1 MKNFGRNILFWLI
14 AGSVLFMVLENYSNS
29 TLKEELTYSEF
40 KQEVKGKKVKSIVY
54 KGDQMTV
61 EVERFNGTK
70 YTTQKPA
77 YISDSD
83 LNESLTEADVEI
95 AFEALE
101 KPSVWSQLLIGAFPL
116 LLLLGIFFIFMRNM
130 LSCRASCRQ
139 GTHGNRCTRWP
150 RSRKTCDREPS
161 SPGTSGPEPRR
172 RNGSLPGQPGHGH
185 GNDLLPDRNTHP
197 SPARACAGNPRL
209 DRTDSR

>member
-1 MKNFGRNILFWLI
+1 M
-14 AGSVLFMVLENYSNS
+14 FMLLDNYSTS
-29 TLKEELTYSEF
+29 SLKEELTYSEF

-77 YISDSD
+77 YISDQD

-116 LLLLGIFFIFMRNM
+116 LLLLAIFFIFMRNM
-130 LSCRASCRQ
+130 Q
-139 GTHGNRCTRWP
+139 GGVGGKGGPMTFG
-150 RSRKTCDREPS
+150 RSKAKLLDGGHVKTNFTDV
-161 SPGTSGPEPRR
+161 
-172 RNGSLPGQPGHGH
+172 
-185 GNDLLPDRNTHP
+185 
-197 SPARACAGNPRL
+197 AGCEEAKEDVKEL
-209 DRTDSR
+209 VDFL

>member
-116 LLLLGIFFIFMRNM
+116 LLPVSYTHLTLPTILLV
-130 LSCRASCRQ
+130 
-139 GTHGNRCTRWP
+139 
-150 RSRKTCDREPS
+150 
-161 SPGTSGPEPRR
+161 
-172 RNGSLPGQPGHGH
+172 
-185 GNDLLPDRNTHP
+185 
-197 SPARACAGNPRL
+197 
-209 DRTDSR
+209 

>member
-101 KPSVWSQLLIGAFPL
+101 KPSVLSLIH
-116 LLLLGIFFIFMRNM
+116 I
-130 LSCRASCRQ
+130 
-139 GTHGNRCTRWP
+139 
-150 RSRKTCDREPS
+150 
-161 SPGTSGPEPRR
+161 
-172 RNGSLPGQPGHGH
+172 
-185 GNDLLPDRNTHP
+185 
-197 SPARACAGNPRL
+197 
-209 DRTDSR
+209 

>member
-1 MKNFGRNILFWLI
+1 M
-14 AGSVLFMVLENYSNS
+14 FMLLDNYSS
-29 TLKEELTYSEF
+29 SSLKEELTYSEF

-77 YISDSD
+77 YISDQD

-95 AFEALE
+95 AFEAIE

-116 LLLLGIFFIFMRNM
+116 LLLLAIFFIFMS
-130 LSCRASCRQ
+130 LSVSM
-139 GTHGNRCTRWP
+139 TTYI
-150 RSRKTCDREPS
+150 S
-161 SPGTSGPEPRR
+161 
-172 RNGSLPGQPGHGH
+172 
-185 GNDLLPDRNTHP
+185 
-197 SPARACAGNPRL
+197 GNPLAGPFAGLRKATCNTWRPL
-209 DRTDSR
+209 KGYNLMNQ